1 MADPLIAFES
11 RIEPPGLELRVN
23 FGMFAGR
30 EATAAELDELAAV
43 LVPEVGQVS
52 VVAEHRHEVGAE
64 AESSLHQ
71 VRIEVAPERVPA
83 TEQEREELTDKLLDL
98 AQDWA
103 QARIA
108 ERHTEV

>member
-1 MADPLIAFES
+1 MSDPLIAFEA
-11 RIEPPGLELRVN
+11 RTEPPGLELRVN

-43 LVPEVGQVS
+43 LVPEVGEVS
-52 VVAEHRHEVGAE
+52 VVAEHRHEVGPE

-71 VRIEVAPERVPA
+71 VRIEVSPEHLPESPEA
-83 TEQEREELTDKLLDL
+83 LESLTDRLLEL

-103 QARIA
+103 TARIA

>member
-11 RIEPPGLELRVN
+11 ELDPPGLELRVN

-30 EATAAELDELAAV
+30 EATAAELDELAAA
-43 LVPEVGQVS
+43 LVPQVGEVS
-52 VVAEHRHEVGAE
+52 VVSEHRHEVGPE

-71 VRIEVAPERVPA
+71 VLIQVAPEHLPESPEARESLKERLLELAQAWA
-83 TEQEREELTDKLLDL
+83 TE
-98 AQDWA
+98 
-103 QARIA
+103 RIA